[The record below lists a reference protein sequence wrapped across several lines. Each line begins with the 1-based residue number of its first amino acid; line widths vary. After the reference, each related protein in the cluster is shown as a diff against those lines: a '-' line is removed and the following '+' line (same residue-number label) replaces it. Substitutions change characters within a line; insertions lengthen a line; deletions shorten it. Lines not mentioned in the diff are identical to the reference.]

1 MKKLT
6 DDKSISTND
15 LTHQLKIYNEM
26 DRVTYHNK
34 DLDFAFGLSM
44 TSKNVARYE
53 NINGENLKGW
63 HTGAGMS
70 YLYNS
75 DVKHYRDNFWA
86 TADMTRLP
94 GTTTLNDMP
103 STNTK
108 NDKSFVGGTKL
119 NNKYASIGM
128 DFENQDKTLTAKNH
142 ISY

>member
-1 MKKLT
+1 
-6 DDKSISTND
+6 
-15 LTHQLKIYNEM
+15 
-26 DRVTYHNK
+26 
-34 DLDFAFGLSM
+34 
-44 TSKNVARYE
+44 
-53 NINGENLKGW
+53 
-63 HTGAGMS
+63 MS

-128 DFENQDKTLTAKNH
+128 DFENQDKTLTAKIIFH
-142 ISY
+142 IK